1 MFLYIL
7 LFVIL
12 AGLSFIDLTN
22 LSPQKKQFLLFLIG
36 TGTILFFGGRFECDN
51 DYANYIFFY
60 DQTPPL
66 YEITWDDF
74 IRLYLGFQVEPL
86 FFFFSS
92 IFQTFGLGGQAIIL
106 FYSFCTFGIIINI
119 IRKTTQYPLIAFFL
133 YTTCYFSLPFMQM
146 RFGLS
151 AACCLYAVL
160 NAENRLKYWKWQI
173 IAILF
178 HMTSIIGICFYIFQ
192 RFNLSLKKSVFLL
205 ISSFLLVFLPIRTL
219 FTLIVNSIGMSRYLN
234 YLNEDSVSLSSCIMH
249 MVLFSPLIIF
259 QNSLKE
265 HIYKFN
271 LFLKMAVFA
280 IILMAVTTQL
290 PILNRFSILFATS
303 SCVSITFYLFLLKEN
318 KSNFVIAWILFVA
331 YAFLKF
337 YPSLNHINPYQ
348 FYFLAN
354 E

>member
-1 MFLYIL
+1 
-7 LFVIL
+7 
-12 AGLSFIDLTN
+12 
-22 LSPQKKQFLLFLIG
+22 
-36 TGTILFFGGRFECDN
+36 
-51 DYANYIFFY
+51 
-60 DQTPPL
+60 
-66 YEITWDDF
+66 
-74 IRLYLGFQVEPL
+74 
-86 FFFFSS
+86 
-92 IFQTFGLGGQAIIL
+92 
-106 FYSFCTFGIIINI
+106 
-119 IRKTTQYPLIAFFL
+119 
-133 YTTCYFSLPFMQM
+133 
-146 RFGLS
+146 
-151 AACCLYAVL
+151 
-160 NAENRLKYWKWQI
+160 
-173 IAILF
+173 
-178 HMTSIIGICFYIFQ
+178 MTSIIGICFYIFQ